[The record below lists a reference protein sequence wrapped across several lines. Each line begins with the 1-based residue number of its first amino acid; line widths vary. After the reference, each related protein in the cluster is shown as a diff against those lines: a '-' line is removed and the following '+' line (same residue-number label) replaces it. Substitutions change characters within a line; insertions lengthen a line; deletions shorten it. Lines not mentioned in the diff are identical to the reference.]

1 MESQDHLDYY
11 KNQQITQNNRK
22 KYKDA
27 ISDLPYNNIQ
37 KSQDRTGSMNRGQE
51 KNKNG
56 LAVLT
61 AQQKHGVNLKERSS
75 SALAMNVGS
84 F

>member
-1 MESQDHLDYY
+1 M
-11 KNQQITQNNRK
+11 
-22 KYKDA
+22 

-37 KSQDRTGSMNRGQE
+37 GQDNRQSSMNRGQD

-61 AQQKHGVNLKERSS
+61 AQQKHGVNLKERSA
-75 SALAMNVGS
+75 SAMAMQVGS
-84 F
+84 FQDIPSAQR